1 MPWLWAGFGSV
12 FALSPVWAWFFLW
25 LVGLFV
31 GSGLMFGGL
40 LCFGFWVL
48 LLLGEDIYHIPYGF
62 VGLFNR

>member
-1 MPWLWAGFGSV
+1 MLGCLCPGSLCCYPGLPVPGLWAGFGSV

-40 LCFGFWVL
+40 LCFGF
-48 LLLGEDIYHIPYGF
+48 
-62 VGLFNR
+62 